1 MLEVTLLVEKSVA
14 GLLEAFRSTDPT
26 PGGGSASALA
36 GAVGASLIV
45 MVGSLPKPRAS
56 TSEDVERLQAVVG
69 RCTAL
74 ADELAGLV
82 DRDSAAYE
90 TVMAA
95 YRLPK
100 STDGEKQARS
110 ARIQEAL
117 RFAIDAPLAM
127 MRACAAAMEQAV
139 VVASLGNL
147 NAASDV
153 QVAIELLT
161 AGLNGARV
169 NVDINLKS
177 VKDAS
182 YAEATRAEIAE
193 LTRAAAHEADAAR
206 KHLT

>member
-1 MLEVTLLVEKSVA
+1 VTLLIEKSVS
-14 GLLEAFRSTDPT
+14 GLLEAFRSPAPT

-36 GAVGASLIV
+36 GAIGASLV
-45 MVGSLPKPRAS
+45 AMVGSLPKPRA
-56 TSEDVERLQAVVG
+56 TTAEDTERLQAAVS

-82 DRDSAAYE
+82 DRDSEAYE

-95 YRLPK
+95 FRLPK
-100 STDGEKQARS
+100 NSDDEKRTRA

-117 RFAIDAPLAM
+117 RVAIDAPLAV
-127 MRACAAAMEQAV
+127 MRACAAAAEQAV

-169 NVDINLKS
+169 NVEINVKS
-177 VKDAS
+177 VKNVS
-182 YAEATRAEIAE
+182 YVEGIRTQIAE
-193 LTRAAAHEADAAR
+193 LARAAAHEAEAAR
-206 KHLT
+206 RHLI

>member
-1 MLEVTLLVEKSVA
+1 VTLLIEKSVA
-14 GLLEAFRSTDPT
+14 ELLKAFRSPAPT

-36 GAVGASLIV
+36 GAIGASLVV
-45 MVGSLPKPRAS
+45 MVGSLPKPRAN
-56 TSEDVERLQAVVG
+56 TAEDIGRLQAAVG

-82 DRDSAAYE
+82 DRDSEAYD

-95 YRLPK
+95 FRLPK
-100 STDGEKQARS
+100 NSDDEKRTRA

-117 RFAIDAPLAM
+117 RVAIDAPLAV
-127 MRACAAAMEQAV
+127 MRACAAAAEQAV

-169 NVDINLKS
+169 NVEINVKS
-177 VKDAS
+177 VKNVS
-182 YAEATRAEIAE
+182 YVEGIRTQIAE
-193 LTRAAAHEADAAR
+193 LARAAAHEAEAAR
-206 KHLT
+206 RHLI